1 MHSFEPLQAIIF
13 DLDGLMVDSEPL
25 AEWAWDQV
33 LVNYG
38 HKLDHQTFRD
48 VLGMRVADSARVI
61 CQRYNLPI
69 SPEEA
74 YAERERLFLEAV
86 PTRLQAH
93 AGLYPLMDELTARG
107 LPVGLA
113 TSGHRRYVALA
124 LQTLGLEDR
133 FQAIATGDEV
143 SRGKPAPDIFLLA
156 AERLGIPPTNC
167 LALED
172 SLLGAQ
178 SILAAGMTCV
188 VVPDQWITSREFP
201 PDCHIFPSLNEVR
214 EALDDLLAK
223 VSINRYTA
231 AGGVVVHNGRVLV
244 LRRTERGEMRLPKGH
259 IEPGEDAR
267 TTALRETHEESG
279 YANLAIQADLGTQ
292 MTEFDHAGRH
302 VIRTE
307 RYFLM
312 ALTDDAD
319 SSPSGG
325 EEQFKPDWLTWD
337 EALAAL
343 TFEVE
348 REWVL
353 RARKMNNESMSNEQ

>member
-1 MHSFEPLQAIIF
+1 MHSSDKLQAIIF

-25 AEWAWDQV
+25 AQWAWDQV
-33 LVNYG
+33 LNRYG

-61 CQRYNLPI
+61 CQRYDLPI
-69 SPEEA
+69 SPEQA
-74 YAERERLFLEAV
+74 FTERDQVFLDAV
-86 PTRLQAH
+86 PTRLKAC

-107 LPVGLA
+107 LPVGLG
-113 TSGHRRYVALA
+113 TSGHRRYVSLA

-133 FQAIATGDEV
+133 FRAIATGDEV

-156 AERLGIPPTNC
+156 AERLGIPPANC

-178 SILAAGMTCV
+178 SVLAAGMTCV
-188 VVPDQWITSREFP
+188 VVPDQWITSGEFP
-201 PDCHIFPSLNEVR
+201 SDCHVFPSLNEVR
-214 EALDDLLAK
+214 EALDDLLAE
-223 VSINRYTA
+223 VGINRYTA
-231 AGGVVVHNGRVLV
+231 AGGVVVHDGRVLV
-244 LRRTERGEMRLPKGH
+244 LRRSGRGEVRLPKGH
-259 IEPGEDAR
+259 VDPGKDVQ

-279 YANLAIQADLGTQ
+279 YANLAIQADLGAQ
-292 MTEFDHAGRH
+292 MTEFDHAGQH

-312 ALTDDAD
+312 ALTGDAD
-319 SSPSGG
+319 SAPSGG
-325 EEQFKPDWLTWD
+325 EEQFEPDWLTWD

-348 REWVL
+348 REWVR
-353 RARKMNNESMSNEQ
+353 RARRIANDY